1 MSKVL
6 IGLLVL
12 LGLAFFFSSRDSA
25 RFQAMTPAEQYEE
38 RCKQNWKAP
47 TMAESS
53 LRQFLNVADIPRFE
67 VVDHLKIVR
76 SERNATNDCLFTV
89 EGHITFK
96 NESGGQ
102 SRRFARVV
110 VGPKRGDNDNWLMF
124 AIDVR

>member
-1 MSKVL
+1 MSKAWPWVL
-6 IGLLVL
+6 GFVAFIGWSVY
-12 LGLAFFFSSRDSA
+12 RDSS

-38 RCKQNWKAP
+38 RCKQSWRAS
-47 TMAESS
+47 TMATSS
-53 LRQFLNVADIPRFE
+53 LRQHLNIADTPKFE
-67 VVDHLKIVR
+67 QLDSKIVR

-96 NESGGQ
+96 NENGGQ

>member
-6 IGLLVL
+6 LVVLAL
-12 LGLAFFFSSRDSA
+12 LGMAFFFSSRDSS

-53 LRQFLNVADIPRFE
+53 LRQFLNVADTPRFE

-76 SERNATNDCLFTV
+76 SERNAANDCLFTV

-96 NESGGQ
+96 NENGGQ

-124 AIDVR
+124 SIDVR